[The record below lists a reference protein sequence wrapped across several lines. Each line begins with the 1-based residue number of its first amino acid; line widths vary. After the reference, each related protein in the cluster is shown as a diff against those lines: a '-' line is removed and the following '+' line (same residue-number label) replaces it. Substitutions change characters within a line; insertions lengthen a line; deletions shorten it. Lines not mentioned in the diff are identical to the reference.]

1 MKTIRKQTRRAIGAL
16 LVLLLM
22 LATLSACTV
31 RTVPSDATNLT
42 GTTSSPAHTDGTTPA
57 SGLLFWE
64 VTSPDGTETMYLLGS
79 IHVADDSIYPMPE
92 VVMNAYQS
100 SDLLAVEADILAYE
114 QDQEAISR
122 LTMRFF
128 YTDGTTIRDHLPADL
143 YEQAKTRLTDA
154 GLYAEAYDWVHP
166 FLWNSLLDQIVT
178 DASELD
184 AEHGVDRHFLELAH
198 QSGKRIFEI
207 ESVEEQYNVF
217 LGFSDEL
224 WTALIGEM
232 LATEPEAQMADLRD
246 MYDLWKSGNVDA
258 FTAYCETDMDG
269 LSVEER
275 ALYEAYNDAVLT
287 QRNLGMTQTALDL
300 LQSGETC
307 FLIVGAAHMVGE
319 TGLVES
325 LQQFGYTVVQR

>member
-1 MKTIRKQTRRAIGAL
+1 MKRIRNQTRLAVGVL
-16 LVLLLM
+16 LVLL

-31 RTVPSDATNLT
+31 RTTPLDAANLT
-42 GTTSSPAHTDGTTPA
+42 GTTSAPAHTDGTEPA

-92 VVMNAYQS
+92 VVMDAYQS

-114 QDQEAISR
+114 QDQKAISR
-122 LTMRFF
+122 LTTRFF
-128 YTDGTTIRDHLPADL
+128 YMDGTTIRDHLPADL
-143 YEQAKTRLTDA
+143 YEQARARLTDA

-178 DASELD
+178 DASGLD

-198 QSGKRIFEI
+198 QSGKQIFEV
-207 ESVEEQYNVF
+207 ESVEEQYSIF
-217 LGFSDEL
+217 LSFSDEI
-224 WTALIGEM
+224 WTALIAEM
-232 LATEPEAQMADLRD
+232 LETEPEAQIADLRD
-246 MYDLWKSGNVDA
+246 MYDLWKSGDVDA
-258 FTAYCETDMDG
+258 FTAYCETDLDG
-269 LSVEER
+269 LSEEER
-275 ALYEAYNDAVLT
+275 ALYETYNDAILT
-287 QRNLGMTQTALDL
+287 RRNLGMTQTALDL

-307 FLIVGAAHMVGE
+307 FLVVGAAHMVGE

-325 LQQFGYTVVQR
+325 LQQSGYMVEQR

>member
-1 MKTIRKQTRRAIGAL
+1 MKRIRNQTRQAVGVL
-16 LVLLLM
+16 LVLL

-31 RTVPSDATNLT
+31 RTTPLDAANLT
-42 GTTSSPAHTDGTTPA
+42 GTTSAPAHTDGTESA

-92 VVMNAYQS
+92 VVMDAYQS

-114 QDQEAISR
+114 QDQKAISR
-122 LTMRFF
+122 LTTRFF
-128 YTDGTTIRDHLPADL
+128 YMDGTTIRDHLPADL
-143 YEQAKTRLTDA
+143 YEQARARLTDA

-178 DASELD
+178 DASGLD

-198 QSGKRIFEI
+198 QSGKQIFEV
-207 ESVEEQYNVF
+207 ESVEEQYSIF
-217 LGFSDEL
+217 LSFSDEI
-224 WTALIGEM
+224 WTALIAEM
-232 LATEPEAQMADLRD
+232 LETEPEAQIADLRD
-246 MYDLWKSGNVDA
+246 MYDLWKSGDVDA
-258 FTAYCETDMDG
+258 FTAYCETDLDG
-269 LSVEER
+269 LSEEER
-275 ALYEAYNDAVLT
+275 ALYETYNDAILT
-287 QRNLGMTQTALDL
+287 RRNLGMTQTALDL

-307 FLIVGAAHMVGE
+307 FLVVGAAHMVGE

-325 LQQFGYTVVQR
+325 LQQSGYMVEQR

>member
-1 MKTIRKQTRRAIGAL
+1 MKRIRNQTRLAVGVL
-16 LVLLLM
+16 LVLL

-31 RTVPSDATNLT
+31 RTTPLDAANLT
-42 GTTSSPAHTDGTTPA
+42 GTTSAPAHTDGTEPA

-92 VVMNAYQS
+92 VVMDAYQS

-114 QDQEAISR
+114 QDQKAISR
-122 LTMRFF
+122 LTTRFF
-128 YTDGTTIRDHLPADL
+128 YMDGTTIRDHLPADL
-143 YEQAKTRLTDA
+143 YEQARARLTDA

-178 DASELD
+178 DASGLD

-198 QSGKRIFEI
+198 QSGKQIFEV
-207 ESVEEQYNVF
+207 ESVEEQYNIF
-217 LGFSDEL
+217 LSFSDEI
-224 WTALIGEM
+224 WTALIAEM
-232 LATEPEAQMADLRD
+232 LETEPEAQIADLRD
-246 MYDLWKSGNVDA
+246 MYDLWKRGDVDA
-258 FTAYCETDMDG
+258 FTAYCETDLDG
-269 LSVEER
+269 LSEEER
-275 ALYEAYNDAVLT
+275 ALYETYNDAILT
-287 QRNLGMTQTALDL
+287 RRNLGMTQTALDL

-307 FLIVGAAHMVGE
+307 FLVVGAAHMVGE

-325 LQQFGYTVVQR
+325 LQQSGYTVEQR